1 MKRPETS
8 GGPAASDRWG
18 RVKAVFL
25 EALDRS
31 EAERSAFL
39 TSACAGDELLKREVE
54 SLLASDREAGDFGE
68 TPAADLLEAM
78 ADPVPPAVHLAP
90 GSRLGVYEITSFIG
104 AGGMGEIYRAR
115 DTRLGREVA
124 LKTVGAAVTDADA
137 KHRLL
142 KEARH
147 ASILNHPNICTIH
160 EIGDED
166 ARPYIV
172 MEYVD
177 GRSLRQIREERPPG
191 ARQAIT
197 YGIQIADALAH
208 AHRRGIVHRDLKSS
222 NIVVDS
228 EGRAI
233 VLDFGLARRLPDVTG
248 AGSGDSSITT
258 QHAIAGTLGYMA
270 PEVLLGGRADARSDV
285 WALGVLLHEMTGGEL
300 PFDGRTSFETSS
312 AIISEPPRPLP
323 RGVPLALRL
332 VIERCLAKDPAA
344 RYQRADDVR
353 DALTA
358 ISRRRGWTVVGRLL
372 MPRRRRIAQVAA
384 AAVLVAAAIVLA
396 GDRLRQVIGRAG
408 LPTVR
413 TMAVLP
419 LENATGNPEDQ
430 YFADGMTDAIIAQ
443 VGSLGTLRVIS
454 RTSSQRMAAAG
465 KQVAEIGGALGAE
478 AVVQGAF
485 HRAGDR
491 VRMDVRLVEA
501 RTGHVLWSD
510 TYERAVRD
518 VLVLQAEVVRALAI
532 SIHGTLHPEARDR
545 LAMVR
550 TVNPQAYEEFLRGR
564 FQWNRRT
571 QASLQLAVGHFTR
584 ALELD
589 PTYAPAYAAL
599 ADCYNQFGTVMVGT
613 GSPQTYRP
621 RAAAEAIKALQIDP
635 SSAEAHAALGYVHH
649 YNWKWDE
656 AEREFRRAIDLNP
669 SYALARLWYA
679 NLLMSRR
686 RLDEALREVYVARDL
701 DPFSLITNTNVG
713 WVLLFARRDEEAI
726 DHLTRTLEL
735 DPDYQQALS
744 RLANALVTA
753 GRFDAALAHANRL
766 VQLTNRSPTS
776 LSLVAELHAKAG
788 RRREAQELLGEV
800 LRIAQHQYV
809 PPGAIA
815 GVYIR
820 LGELDAA
827 FKWIEKAY
835 EERSNYIAYLAVE
848 PGHEPLRADPRFKSL
863 LQRAGLQ

>member
-1 MKRPETS
+1 MKQT
-8 GGPAASDRWG
+8 GDDGTPAGSDSWG

-25 EALDRS
+25 EALDLPDV
-31 EAERSAFL
+31 ERPAFVAR
-39 TSACAGDELLKREVE
+39 ACEGDDFVRREVE
-54 SLLASDREAGDFGE
+54 SLLESDREAGSFAE
-68 TPAADLLEAM
+68 APAAALLAGSGASEPDVAR
-78 ADPVPPAVHLAP
+78 LAP

-104 AGGMGEIYRAR
+104 AGGMGQVYRAR

-124 LKTVGAAVTDADA
+124 IKTVHGPVADVDS
-137 KHRLL
+137 KRRLL

-147 ASILNHPNICTIH
+147 ASVLNHTNICTIH
-160 EIGDED
+160 EIGED
-166 ARPYIV
+166 DGRPYIV
-172 MEYVD
+172 MEYID
-177 GRSLRQIREERPPG
+177 GPSLRQIREDGPPG
-191 ARQAIT
+191 ARRAIA
-197 YGIQIADALAH
+197 YGLQIAEALAH

-222 NIVVDS
+222 NVVVDR

-233 VLDFGLARRLPDVTG
+233 VLDFGLARRLPEADHPGNVESSVTM
-248 AGSGDSSITT
+248 
-258 QHAIAGTLGYMA
+258 QHAMAGTLSYMA
-270 PEVLLGGRADARSDV
+270 PEVLIGGRADARSDI
-285 WALGVLLHEMTGGEL
+285 WALGVLLYEMAVGEL

-312 AIISEPPRPLP
+312 AIIGEAPRPLP

-353 DALTA
+353 EALKA
-358 ISRRRGWTVVGRLL
+358 IARRRGWAVVGRLL
-372 MPRRRRIAQVAA
+372 MPGRRRIAQIVA
-384 AAVLVAAAIVLA
+384 AAVLVAAVIVFA
-396 GDRLRQVIGRAG
+396 GERLRQLTGRRG
-408 LPTVR
+408 LPSVT
-413 TMAVLP
+413 TIAVLP
-419 LENATGNPEDQ
+419 LENATGNPDDQ

-454 RTSSQRMAAAG
+454 RTSSQRMAASG
-465 KQVAEIGGALGAE
+465 KQVAEVGGALGA
-478 AVVQGAF
+478 GAIVEGDF
-485 HRAGDR
+485 HRAGDQ
-491 VRMDVRLVEA
+491 VRIDVRLVEA
-501 RTGHVLWSD
+501 PTGQVLWSD

-532 SIHGTLHPEARDR
+532 SIHGTLRPEARDR
-545 LAMVR
+545 LAIVR
-550 TVNPQAYEEFLRGR
+550 TVNPQAYEEFLKGR

-571 QASLQLAVGHFTR
+571 QESLQRAVEHFTR
-584 ALELD
+584 AVELD

-599 ADCYNQFGTVMVGT
+599 ADCYNQLGTVMVGT

-635 SSAEAHAALGYVHH
+635 ASAEAHAALGYVHH
-649 YNWKWDE
+649 YEWRWDE

-669 SYALARLWYA
+669 SYALAHLWYA

-686 RLDEALREVYVARDL
+686 RLDEALREVYLARDL

-744 RLANALVTA
+744 RLASALVTA
-753 GRFDAALAHANRL
+753 GRFDAALGPANRL
-766 VQLTNRSPTS
+766 VQLTKRSPTS
-776 LSLVAELHAKAG
+776 LALMAEVHAKAG
-788 RRREAQELLGEV
+788 RRSDAQELLSEL
-800 LRIAQHQYV
+800 LRIEEHQYV

-820 LGELDAA
+820 LGDVDAA
-827 FKWIEKAY
+827 FKWIERAY
-835 EERSNYIAYLAVE
+835 GERSNYIAYLAVE
-848 PGHEPLRADPRFKSL
+848 PGHEPLRGDPRFTSL